1 MIPRYILRSATP
13 ADTDAVSSVLQAA
26 AHRLIERG
34 DGMWSLATLAPAHVR
49 ADITDYRLALAEGE
63 IVGVVKVQSSDPRF
77 WPDIGGDD
85 SLFLHRLAVIPS
97 FAEKGVSRV
106 LIGCV
111 IDEARRQ
118 ERRYVRL
125 DCAADR
131 PKLRAVYE
139 RAGFRRHSDIHIEG
153 FHLSRYQYEV

>member
-1 MIPRYILRSATP
+1 
-13 ADTDAVSSVLQAA
+13 
-26 AHRLIERG
+26 
-34 DGMWSLATLAPAHVR
+34 MWTLAVLGPDCIAPEVT
-49 ADITDYRLALAEGE
+49 AYRLALSEGV

-77 WPDIGGDD
+77 WPDIAGDD

-97 FAEKGVSRV
+97 FAGKGVSRV

-118 ERRYVRL
+118 GRRYVRL

-139 RAGFRRHSDIHIEG
+139 RAGFRHHSDVHVDG
-153 FHLSRYQYEV
+153 FHLSRYQHEL